1 MNKKLIALAV
11 AGVTLAPAAM
21 AQTANPI
28 TLYGTLNVDF
38 ESAQATGATGSGANA
53 GNRNRVSS
61 NSTNIGI
68 RGTEDL
74 GGGLKAFFQVENTAP
89 IDTGGGTFGSRNTA
103 VGLSGGAGTVL
114 LGNWDTPYKS
124 STGDADVLYNTGFA
138 NVVNV
143 TSGNATP
150 TGTVGTVRN
159 GFDRRS
165 NNSIQYWSPT
175 INGFSG
181 RAAYSANEGRSAS
194 NAAIQQSPSLTSFSG
209 SYTSGPLYLAVA
221 QETHRQFANTATANT
236 NDNGVKFVGTFTFGP
251 TKFGF
256 IAEQLKFNGN
266 LAATGLPKS
275 FTFTTSSQAKLN
287 AYYFSVRHSIGKH
300 TLRAAYGFDTGVRL
314 NADPTSG
321 LRAKM
326 GVLGYSYTF
335 SKRTDFYAVYSKIKN
350 AVNSRNDY
358 AINPVGGIANG
369 ADPIGVGAGFRHT
382 F

>member
-11 AGVTLAPAAM
+11 AGVTLAPAVM
-21 AQTANPI
+21 AQTANPV
-28 TLYGTLNVDF
+28 TLYGTLNGDF
-38 ESAQATGATGSGANA
+38 ESVKATGATGTGANA

-61 NSTNIGI
+61 NSSNIGV

-74 GGGLKAFFQVENTAP
+74 GGGLKAFFQIESLAP
-89 IDTGGGTFGSRNTA
+89 FDVGGGTFASRNSA
-103 VGLSGGAGTVL
+103 IGLSGSAGTVL

-124 STGDADVLYNTGFA
+124 STGDADAVYNTGIS

-150 TGTVGTVRN
+150 TGATGTVRN

-165 NNSIQYWSPT
+165 NNSVQYWTPT
-175 INGFSG
+175 YNGFSG
-181 RAAYSANEGRSAS
+181 RAAYSANEARSAS
-194 NAAIQQSPSLTSFSG
+194 NAAIQQSPSLTSFSA
-209 SYTSGPLYLAVA
+209 SYAAGPIYLALA
-221 QETHRQFANTATANT
+221 QEGHRQFANTATANT
-236 NDNGVKFVGTFTFGP
+236 NDRGVKFVSTFTFGP

-266 LAATGLPKS
+266 IAATGLPKQ
-275 FTFTTSSQAKLN
+275 FTVTTSSQAKIN
-287 AYYFSVRHSIGKH
+287 AYYFSVRHSIGQH

-314 NADPTSG
+314 NSDPSSG
-321 LRAKM
+321 LQAKM

-335 SKRTDFYAVYSKIKN
+335 SKRTDFYAAYSKVKN

-358 AINPVGGIANG
+358 AINGIGGVANG
-369 ADPIGVGAGFRHT
+369 ADPTGIGAGFRHS